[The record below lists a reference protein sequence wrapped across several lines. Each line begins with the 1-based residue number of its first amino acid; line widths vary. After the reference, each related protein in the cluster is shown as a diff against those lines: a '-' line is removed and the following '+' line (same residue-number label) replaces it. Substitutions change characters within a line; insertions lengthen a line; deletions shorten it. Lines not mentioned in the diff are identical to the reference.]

1 LLPHEGH
8 LAGNHCPYRVERKGN
23 GHFVSM
29 SAREEETKKQHQF
42 VDALGFLCQ
51 QKRTG
56 ELLVRAEGKEGEIFI
71 REGKITHAQFGPF
84 VGLTALLFAVT
95 WGTGTYNFTPQQTS
109 DQTTVEMETAE
120 ILSLL
125 AQQAEEWHLITQEQ
139 TLNLNT
145 VLRLLPQASGT
156 VKLAKDEWSILARI
170 DGRKSLED
178 LSFEMDLPPLDVVKA
193 MQRFRK
199 AGLIGIGHR
208 RPETGSAVFGED
220 YLSALE
226 KELKLAVGPVASIV
240 LEEALKDLQAAGE
253 PLAED
258 QIEILLERLSKA
270 IPEEEKRLGFQQ
282 TVRSLTAEY
291 AGTAGPSPK
300 GEGQKETGG

>member
-1 LLPHEGH
+1 
-8 LAGNHCPYRVERKGN
+8 
-23 GHFVSM
+23 M
-29 SAREEETKKQHQF
+29 ETKEQHQF

-56 ELLVRAEGKEGEIFI
+56 GLLVRAEGKEGEIFI
-71 REGKITHAQFGPF
+71 REGRITHAQFGPF
-84 VGLTALLFAVT
+84 VGLKALLSIVT

-125 AQQAEEWHLITQEQ
+125 AQQRDEWKRSTQEQ

-156 VKLAKDEWSILARI
+156 VRLAKGEWDILARI

-178 LSFEMDLPPLDVVKA
+178 LSYEMDLPPLDVVKA

-199 AGLIGIGHR
+199 AGLIGVGRR
-208 RPETGSAVFGED
+208 RPEPGSAVFGAD

-240 LEEALKDLQAAGE
+240 LEEALKDLQAAGD
-253 PLAED
+253 PLTED

-282 TVRSLTAEY
+282 TARSLAAEY
-291 AGTAGPSPK
+291 AGTEGPSPK
-300 GEGQKETGG
+300 EEG

>member
-1 LLPHEGH
+1 
-8 LAGNHCPYRVERKGN
+8 
-23 GHFVSM
+23 M
-29 SAREEETKKQHQF
+29 ETKEQHQF

-71 REGKITHAQFGPF
+71 QEGRITHAQFGPF
-84 VGLTALLFAVT
+84 VGLKALLFIVT

-125 AQQAEEWHLITQEQ
+125 AQQREEWKRSTQEQ
-139 TLNLNT
+139 TLNLKT
-145 VLRLLPQASGT
+145 VLRLMPQASGT
-156 VKLAKDEWSILARI
+156 VRLAKGEWDILARI

-178 LSFEMDLPPLDVVKA
+178 ISYEMDLSPLDVVKA

-199 AGLIGIGHR
+199 AGLIGVGHR
-208 RPETGSAVFGED
+208 RPEPGSAVFGAD
-220 YLSALE
+220 YLAALE

-253 PLAED
+253 PLTED
-258 QIEILLERLSKA
+258 QIEILLKRLSKA

-282 TVRSLTAEY
+282 TARSVAAEY
-291 AGTAGPSPK
+291 AGKEGPSPTE
-300 GEGQKETGG
+300 EGQEGTGG

>member
-1 LLPHEGH
+1 
-8 LAGNHCPYRVERKGN
+8 
-23 GHFVSM
+23 M
-29 SAREEETKKQHQF
+29 ETKEQHQF

-71 REGKITHAQFGPF
+71 QEGRITHARFGPF
-84 VGLTALLFAVT
+84 VGLKALLFIVT

-125 AQQAEEWHLITQEQ
+125 AQQREEWKRSSREQ

-145 VLRLLPQASGT
+145 VLRLMPQASGT
-156 VKLAKDEWSILARI
+156 VRLAKGEWDILARI

-178 LSFEMDLPPLDVVKA
+178 LSYEMDLPPLDVVKA

-208 RPETGSAVFGED
+208 RPETGSTVFGAD

-226 KELKLAVGPVASIV
+226 KELKLTVGPVASIV
-240 LEEALKDLQAAGE
+240 LEEALKDLQVAGE
-253 PLAED
+253 PLTED

-282 TVRSLTAEY
+282 TARSVAAEY
-291 AGTAGPSPK
+291 AGKEGPSPNE
-300 GEGQKETGG
+300 EGQDETGG